1 MKNKVIELIKDNLA
15 LDEEVDIDTP
25 LKSLSLDSLSFINLI
40 IEIEETY
47 DIDFSF
53 DELDIKK
60 WNNVNDFIQT
70 IKEKLNEKQ

>member
-40 IEIEETY
+40 VQIEETY

>member
-1 MKNKVIELIKDNLA
+1 MKNKVIELIKNNLA

-25 LKSLSLDSLSFINLI
+25 IKSLSLDSLSFINLI
-40 IEIEETY
+40 IQIEETY

>member
-40 IEIEETY
+40 VQIEENY

>member
-40 IEIEETY
+40 IQIEETY

-60 WNNVNDFIQT
+60 WNIVNDFIQT